1 MSANPVSSHIH
12 PCEALNKVWAWAR
25 TQGPHVAAELGI
37 NFALPYLIYV
47 QAERPLGQVLALVAA
62 SAPPMLWSVV
72 RLARRRRLDAF
83 SILALTGIALS
94 MLAYLGGGGM
104 TFLRIRE
111 RLVTA
116 VIGLIFLGSAAIDK
130 PLIYHLARARVR
142 TRPSS
147 EANALDAM
155 REHPVFRRTMM
166 VMTLVWGTVLLGEA
180 AISVGLV
187 FVLSIR
193 QSWVANP
200 ILGYGTLGITTAWT
214 YRYAYRCLYPLLR
227 PK

>member
-1 MSANPVSSHIH
+1 MSAAPLSSHIH

-47 QAERPLGQVLALVAA
+47 QAERPLGQVPAFVAA

-94 MLAYLGGGGM
+94 MLAYLGGGI

-116 VIGLIFLGSAAIDK
+116 VIGLIFLASAAIDK

-147 EANALDAM
+147 EANAFDAM

-166 VMTLVWGTVLLGEA
+166 VLTLVWGTVLLGEA

-193 QSWVANP
+193 RTGLRTPSS
-200 ILGYGTLGITTAWT
+200 GTGRWASPQRGLIGMPTAV
-214 YRYAYRCLYPLLR
+214 
-227 PK
+227 